1 MATVGGTVLTITD
14 FAQRLDP
21 DGSVPDIA
29 ELLNEKNEVLTDMLW
44 VEGNLPTGMRTT
56 QRTGLPNVTF
66 RLLNTGVQASKSTVG
81 QIDDACAIL
90 EGWSVIDEKIAKLN
104 GNLEALRLSEAKPFL
119 EAMNQQFVST
129 LFYGNIFANPGTF
142 LGFSPRYGAISGA
155 VNQQN
160 ILNLAG
166 TGSTNA
172 SIWLIGW
179 GEDTV
184 CGIFPKAS
192 TAGLSHED
200 YGLQTVQAQVAGGAV
215 GMQSGFMRAYQDRF
229 VWEPGLALRDWRYAV
244 RIANI
249 GVPALVS
256 AGVSS
261 TIDLIAA
268 MSRSLDRPP
277 SLKGANLAFYMNRTL
292 YSFLRL
298 QGLNYSKNAVTV
310 QPALNQFEMG
320 FEGVPIR
327 RVDQLLNTEAQ
338 IT

>member
-1 MATVGGTVLTITD
+1 MATVGGTVFTITD

-44 VEGNLPTGMRTT
+44 CEGNLPTGMRTT

-81 QIDDACAIL
+81 QIDDACCIL
-90 EGWSVIDEKIAKLN
+90 EGWSVIDEKLAQLN
-104 GNLEALRLSEAKPFL
+104 GNVEALRLSEAKPFL

-142 LGFSPRYGAISGA
+142 LGFAPRYGAISGA

-160 ILNLAG
+160 ILSLAG
-166 TGSTNA
+166 TGSNNT

-184 CGIFPKAS
+184 CGIFPKA
-192 TAGLSHED
+192 TKAGLSHED
-200 YGLQTVQAQVAGGAV
+200 YGLQTVQAQAAGAAV
-215 GMQSGFMRAYQDRF
+215 GMTSGFMRAYQDRF

-249 GVPALVS
+249 NVGTLVS
-256 AGVSS
+256 SVTTPDIIS
-261 TIDLIAA
+261 A
-268 MSRSLDRPP
+268 MSRALDRLP
-277 SLKGANLAFYMNRTL
+277 SLKGVTPVFYMNRTL

-298 QGLNYSKNAVTV
+298 QGLNKSNAAVTV
-310 QPALNQFEMG
+310 QPALNQFELG

-327 RVDQLLNTEAQ
+327 RVDQLLNTESQ

>member
-1 MATVGGTVLTITD
+1 MATVGGTVLTLSD

-21 DGSVPDIA
+21 DGSIPDIA
-29 ELLNEKNEVLTDMLW
+29 ELLNQKNEVLTDMLW

-56 QRTGLPNVTF
+56 QRTGLPNVTY

-90 EGWSVIDEKIAKLN
+90 EGWSVIDEKLAQLN
-104 GNLEALRLSEAKPFL
+104 GNVEALRLSEAKPFL

-160 ILNLAG
+160 IISLAG
-166 TGSTNA
+166 TGSTNT

-179 GEDTV
+179 AEDTC

-192 TAGLSHED
+192 MAGLAHED

-215 GMQSGFMRAYQDRF
+215 GMTSGYMRAYQDRF

-244 RIANI
+244 RICNI
-249 GVPALVS
+249 NVPNLVS
-256 AGVSS
+256 NI
-261 TIDLIAA
+261 TTPDLISA
-268 MSRSLDRPP
+268 MSRALDRLP
-277 SLKGANLAFYMNRTL
+277 SLKGVRPVFYMNRTL

-298 QGLNYSKNAVTV
+298 QGLNKSSNAVTV
-310 QPALNQFEMG
+310 QPALNQFELG

-327 RVDQLLNTEAQ
+327 RVDQLLNTEAA
-338 IT
+338 IS

>member
-1 MATVGGTVLTITD
+1 MATVGGTVLTLSD

-44 VEGNLPTGMRTT
+44 CEGNLPTGMRTT
-56 QRTGLPNVTF
+56 QRTGLPNVTY

-90 EGWSVIDEKIAKLN
+90 EGWSVIDEKLAQLN
-104 GNLEALRLSEAKPFL
+104 GNVEALRLSEAKPFL

-129 LFYGNIFANPGTF
+129 LFYGNVLANPGTF
-142 LGFSPRYGAISGA
+142 LGLSPRYGAIANA

-160 ILNLAG
+160 ILSLAG
-166 TGSTNA
+166 TGSTNT
-172 SIWLIGW
+172 SIWLLGW
-179 GEDTV
+179 AEDTV
-184 CGIFPKAS
+184 CGIFPKGS
-192 TAGLSHED
+192 MAGLSHED
-200 YGLQTVQAQVAGGAV
+200 YGLQTVQTQVAGGAV
-215 GMQSGFMRAYQDRF
+215 GMTSGYMRAYQDRF

-249 GVPALVS
+249 NVPNLVTN
-256 AGVSS
+256 V
-261 TIDLIAA
+261 TTPDLISA
-268 MSRSLDRPP
+268 MSRSLDRLP
-277 SLKGANLAFYMNRTL
+277 SLKGCKPVFYMNRTL

-298 QGLNYSKNAVTV
+298 QGLNKSNAAVTV
-310 QPALNQFEMG
+310 QPALNQFELG

-338 IT
+338 IS

>member
-1 MATVGGTVLTITD
+1 MATVGGTVLTLSD

-21 DGSVPDIA
+21 DGSIPDIA

-56 QRTGLPNVTF
+56 QRTGLPNVTY

-90 EGWSVIDEKIAKLN
+90 EGWSVIDEKLAQLN
-104 GNLEALRLSEAKPFL
+104 GNVEALRLSEAKPFL

-129 LFYGNIFANPGTF
+129 LFYGNVFANPGTF
-142 LGFSPRYGAISGA
+142 LGLAPRYGAIANA

-160 ILNLAG
+160 VISLGG
-166 TGSTNA
+166 TGSTNT

-179 GEDTV
+179 AEDTI
-184 CGIFPKAS
+184 CGIFPKA
-192 TAGLSHED
+192 TMAGLSHED
-200 YGLQTVQAQVAGGAV
+200 YGLQTVQAQVAGGVV

-229 VWEPGLALRDWRYAV
+229 VWEPGLAVRDWRYAV

-249 GVPALVS
+249 GVPGLV
-256 AGVSS
+256 AAV
-261 TIDLIAA
+261 TTPDLISA
-268 MSRSLDRPP
+268 MSRSLDRLP
-277 SLKGANLAFYMNRTL
+277 SLKGVKPVFYMNRTL
-292 YSFLRL
+292 YSFMRL
-298 QGLNYSKNAVTV
+298 QGLNKSSAAVTV
-310 QPALNQFEMG
+310 QPALNQFELG

-338 IT
+338 IS

>member
-1 MATVGGTVLTITD
+1 MATVGGTVLTLSD

-29 ELLNEKNEVLTDMLW
+29 ELLNEKNEVLSDMLW

-81 QIDDACAIL
+81 QVDDACCIL
-90 EGWSVIDEKIAKLN
+90 EAWSVIDEKLAKLN
-104 GNLEALRLSEAKPFL
+104 GNVEALRLSEAKPFL

-160 ILNLAG
+160 ILSLAG
-166 TGSTNA
+166 TGSNNT
-172 SIWLIGW
+172 SVWLVGW

-184 CGIFPKAS
+184 CGIFPKG
-192 TAGLSHED
+192 TMAGLNHED
-200 YGLQTVQAQVAGGAV
+200 YGIQTVQTQVAGGAV
-215 GMQSGFMRAYQDRF
+215 GVTSGFMRAYQDRF

-244 RIANI
+244 RLANI
-249 GVPALVS
+249 NISTLVTNITTPDVIS
-256 AGVSS
+256 
-261 TIDLIAA
+261 A
-268 MSRSLDRPP
+268 MSRSLDRLP
-277 SLKGANLAFYMNRTL
+277 SLKGVTPVFYMNRTI

-298 QGLNYSKNAVTV
+298 QALNKSNAAVTI
-310 QPALNQFEMG
+310 QPALNQFELG

-327 RVDQLLNTEAQ
+327 RCDQLLNTEAA
-338 IT
+338 IS

>member
-1 MATVGGTVLTITD
+1 MATVGGTVLTLSD

-56 QRTGLPNVTF
+56 QRTGLPNVTY

-81 QIDDACAIL
+81 QVDDACAIL
-90 EGWSVIDEKIAKLN
+90 EGWSVIDEKLAQLN
-104 GNLEALRLSEAKPFL
+104 GNVEALRLSEAKPFL

-129 LFYGNIFANPGTF
+129 LFYGNVLANPGTF
-142 LGFSPRYGAISGA
+142 LGLAPRYGAISGA

-160 ILNLAG
+160 ILSLGG
-166 TGSTNA
+166 TGSTNT

-179 GEDTV
+179 AEDTV
-184 CGIFPKAS
+184 CGIFPKGS
-192 TAGLSHED
+192 MAGLSHED
-200 YGLQTVQAQVAGGAV
+200 YGLQTVQTQVAGGAV
-215 GMQSGFMRAYQDRF
+215 GIGASGYMRAYQDRF

-249 GVPALVS
+249 NVPNLVS
-256 AGVSS
+256 NI
-261 TIDLIAA
+261 TTPDLISA
-268 MSRSLDRPP
+268 MSRSLDRLP
-277 SLKGANLAFYMNRTL
+277 SLKGCRPVFYMNRTL

-298 QGLNYSKNAVTV
+298 QGLNKSNAAVTV
-310 QPALNQFEMG
+310 QPALNQFELG

>member
-1 MATVGGTVLTITD
+1 MATVGGTVLTLSD

-21 DGSVPDIA
+21 DGSIPDIA
-29 ELLNEKNEVLTDMLW
+29 EMLNQKNEVLTDMLW

-56 QRTGLPNVTF
+56 QRTGLPNVTY

-90 EGWSVIDEKIAKLN
+90 EGWSVIDEKLAKLN
-104 GNLEALRLSEAKPFL
+104 GNVEALRLSEAKPFL

-142 LGFSPRYGAISGA
+142 LGLSPRYGAISGA

-160 ILNLAG
+160 IISLAG
-166 TGSTNA
+166 TGSTNT

-179 GEDTV
+179 AEDTI

-192 TAGLSHED
+192 MAGLSHED

-215 GMQSGFMRAYQDRF
+215 GMTSGYMRAYQDRF
-229 VWEPGLALRDWRYAV
+229 VWEPGLAVRDWRYAV

-249 GVPALVS
+249 NVPNLVTN
-256 AGVSS
+256 V
-261 TIDLIAA
+261 TTPDLISA
-268 MSRSLDRPP
+268 MSRSLDRLP
-277 SLKGANLAFYMNRTL
+277 SLKGVKPVFYMNRTL

-298 QGLNYSKNAVTV
+298 QGLNKSSNAVTV
-310 QPALNQFEMG
+310 QPALNQFELG

-338 IT
+338 IS

>member
-1 MATVGGTVLTITD
+1 MATVGGTVLTLTD

-21 DGSVPDIA
+21 DGSVPEIA
-29 ELLNEKNEVLTDMLW
+29 ELLNEKNEVLSDMLW

-56 QRTGLPNVTF
+56 LRTGLPNVTY

-90 EGWSVIDEKIAKLN
+90 EGWSVIDEKLAQLN
-104 GNLEALRLSEAKPFL
+104 GNVEALRLSEAKPFL

-129 LFYGNIFANPGTF
+129 LFYGNVLANPGTF
-142 LGFSPRYGAISGA
+142 MGLAPRYGAISNA

-160 ILNLAG
+160 VLSLGG
-166 TGSTNA
+166 TGSTNT

-179 GEDTV
+179 AEDTV
-184 CGIFPKAS
+184 CGIFPKG
-192 TAGLSHED
+192 TMAGLSHED

-229 VWEPGLALRDWRYAV
+229 VWEPGLAVRDWRYAI

-249 GVPALVS
+249 NVPNLVTN
-256 AGVSS
+256 V
-261 TIDLIAA
+261 TTPDLISA
-268 MSRSLDRPP
+268 MSRSLDRLP
-277 SLKGANLAFYMNRTL
+277 SLKGCKPVFYMNRTL

-298 QGLNYSKNAVTV
+298 QGLNKSNAAVTV
-310 QPALNQFEMG
+310 QPALNQFELG

-338 IT
+338 IS

>member
-44 VEGNLPTGMRTT
+44 CEGNLPTGMRTT

-81 QIDDACAIL
+81 QIDDACCIL
-90 EGWSVIDEKIAKLN
+90 EGWSVIDEKLAMLN
-104 GNLEALRLSEAKPFL
+104 GNVEALRLSEAKPFL

-142 LGFSPRYGAISGA
+142 LGFAPRYGAIANA

-160 ILNLAG
+160 ILSLAG
-166 TGSTNA
+166 TGSTNT

-179 GEDTV
+179 AEDTV
-184 CGIFPKAS
+184 CGIFPKG
-192 TAGLSHED
+192 TMAGLSHED
-200 YGLQTVQAQVAGGAV
+200 YGLQTVQAQAAGAAV
-215 GMQSGFMRAYQDRF
+215 GMTSGFMRAYQDRF
-229 VWEPGLALRDWRYAV
+229 VWEPGLALRDWRYTV

-256 AGVSS
+256 AGVS
-261 TIDLIAA
+261 TTVDLVAA
-268 MSRSLDRPP
+268 MSRSLDRLPT
-277 SLKGANLAFYMNRTL
+277 LKGVNPCFYMNRTI

-298 QGLNYSKNAVTV
+298 QGLSRSNAAVTI
-310 QPALNQFEMG
+310 QPALNQFELG

-338 IT
+338 IS

>member
-1 MATVGGTVLTITD
+1 MATVGGTVLTLSD

-21 DGSVPDIA
+21 DGSIPDIA
-29 ELLNEKNEVLTDMLW
+29 ELLNQKNEVLTDMLW

-56 QRTGLPNVTF
+56 QRTGLPNVTY

-90 EGWSVIDEKIAKLN
+90 EGWSVIDEKLAQLN
-104 GNLEALRLSEAKPFL
+104 GNVEALRLSEAKPFL

-129 LFYGNIFANPGTF
+129 LFYGNVFANPGTF
-142 LGFSPRYGAISGA
+142 LGLSPRYGAISGA

-160 ILNLAG
+160 IISLAG
-166 TGSTNA
+166 TGSTNT

-179 GEDTV
+179 AEDTC
-184 CGIFPKAS
+184 CGIFPKGS
-192 TAGLSHED
+192 MAGLAHED
-200 YGLQTVQAQVAGGAV
+200 YGLQTVQAQVAGGAI
-215 GMQSGFMRAYQDRF
+215 GMTSGYMRAYQDRF

-249 GVPALVS
+249 NVPNLV
-256 AGVSS
+256 
-261 TIDLIAA
+261 TNITTPDLISA
-268 MSRSLDRPP
+268 MSRALDRLP
-277 SLKGANLAFYMNRTL
+277 SLKGVRPVFYMNRTL

-298 QGLNYSKNAVTV
+298 QGLNKSSNAVTV
-310 QPALNQFEMG
+310 QPALNQFELG

-327 RVDQLLNTEAQ
+327 RVDQLLNTEAA
-338 IT
+338 IS

>member
-1 MATVGGTVLTITD
+1 MATVGGTVLTLTD

-21 DGSVPDIA
+21 DGSVPAIA
-29 ELLNEKNEVLTDMLW
+29 ELLNEKNEVLSDMLW

-56 QRTGLPNVTF
+56 QRTGLPNVAF

-81 QIDDACAIL
+81 QVDDACCIL
-90 EGWSVIDEKIAKLN
+90 EGWSVIDEKLAQLN
-104 GNLEALRLSEAKPFL
+104 GNVEALRLSEAKPFL

-160 ILNLAG
+160 IINLAG
-166 TGSTNA
+166 GGGNNTSV
-172 SIWLIGW
+172 WLIGW

-192 TAGLSHED
+192 MAGLLHED
-200 YGLQTVQAQVAGGAV
+200 YGLQTVQTQVAGGVV
-215 GMQSGFMRAYQDRF
+215 GMTSGFMRAYQDRF

-244 RIANI
+244 RLANLNIAT
-249 GVPALVS
+249 LT
-256 AGVSS
+256 S
-261 TIDLIAA
+261 TVTTPDVISA
-268 MSRSLDRPP
+268 MSRSLDRLPT
-277 SLKGANLAFYMNRTL
+277 LKGVSPCFYMNRTI

-298 QGLNYSKNAVTV
+298 QALAKSNAAVTI
-310 QPALNQFEMG
+310 QPALNQFELG

-327 RVDQLLNTEAQ
+327 RCDQLLNTESA

>member
-21 DGSVPDIA
+21 DGSVPAIA
-29 ELLNEKNEVLTDMLW
+29 ELLNEKNEVLSDMLW

-81 QIDDACAIL
+81 QVDDACAIL
-90 EGWSVIDEKIAKLN
+90 EGWSVIDEKLAQLN
-104 GNLEALRLSEAKPFL
+104 GNVEALRLSEAKPFL

-142 LGFSPRYGAISGA
+142 LGFAPRYGAIANA

-160 ILNLAG
+160 IINLAG
-166 TGSTNA
+166 GGGNNTSV
-172 SIWLIGW
+172 WLIGW
-179 GEDTV
+179 AEDTV
-184 CGIFPKAS
+184 CGIFPKG
-192 TAGLSHED
+192 TMAGLTHED
-200 YGLQTVQAQVAGGAV
+200 YGLQTVQTQAAGAV
-215 GMQSGFMRAYQDRF
+215 VGMTSGFMRAYQDRF

-249 GVPALVS
+249 NIATLT
-256 AGVSS
+256 S
-261 TIDLIAA
+261 TITTPDIISA
-268 MSRSLDRPP
+268 MSRSLDRLP
-277 SLKGANLAFYMNRTL
+277 SLKGVTPCFYMNRTI

-298 QGLNYSKNAVTV
+298 QALNKSNAAVTI
-310 QPALNQFEMG
+310 QPALNQFELG

-327 RVDQLLNTEAQ
+327 RVDQLLNTETA
-338 IT
+338 IV